1 MGMLDRM
8 RDKGRTD
15 PSRALESSIP
25 ELDDPPVIVRMRK
38 VVSYMTSL
46 VPTGA
51 KASPIVKRISSEM
64 LNDIVEFP
72 PELIEMYVGQIS
84 ALLSWVAD
92 GQFVEDVV
100 YPPGFQDDDSVRRIS
115 KKCISSHCVEN
126 DHMYAVG
133 DDS

>member
-1 MGMLDRM
+1 
-8 RDKGRTD
+8 
-15 PSRALESSIP
+15 
-25 ELDDPPVIVRMRK
+25 
-38 VVSYMTSL
+38 MTSL

-92 GQFVEDVV
+92 GQIVEDVV
-100 YPPGFQDDDSVRRIS
+100 YPPGFEDDNSVRRVS